1 MASFRRVDSGMQS
14 GNDTQHLF
22 LEGDIRM
29 SDADNSAV
37 PSVVGK
43 FTIP

>member
-1 MASFRRVDSGMQS
+1 MTSPRRVDSGMQS
-14 GNDTQHLF
+14 GNDTQYLF
-22 LEGDIRM
+22 SEGDVRQ
-29 SDADNSAV
+29 SDADCLAV